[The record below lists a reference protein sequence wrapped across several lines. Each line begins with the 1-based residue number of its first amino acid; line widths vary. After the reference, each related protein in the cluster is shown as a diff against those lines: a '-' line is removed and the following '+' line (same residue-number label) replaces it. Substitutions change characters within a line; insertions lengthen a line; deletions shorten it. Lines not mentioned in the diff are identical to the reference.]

1 MKNHQKKDSKTM
13 KKLILALSV
22 TLFSASMISAQAK
35 DTVSSAQINLQTTRQ
50 YYAQLLAAKEP
61 QLAELNML
69 MTMLPKGGDIHH
81 HYSGAIYAE
90 TYLDWVEQQGFC
102 IYRESDLANKQE
114 KFRIEIK
121 PSPNPELNKFCIKVD
136 AVRKDNAFYRE
147 LLSVWSSKDY
157 ADHTHLQLAPDQ
169 HFFNAF
175 AYFSP
180 IAKFSTNAGL
190 NILKQQAKAEN
201 QQYLETLLK
210 SAPVTDH
217 PEFSAKL
224 DSLASSTSEASAED
238 LHAAF
243 DKLTNFLAQDEAAQK
258 KISDYV
264 KELSNDVVGI
274 DDTEF
279 SLRVQ
284 SYVSRNSA
292 PSKIFSGL
300 FSAFSASQDNPLI
313 VGVNIVGPE
322 NGLVALRDYT
332 LHMQMFRFL
341 KQRFPKVHLSLHAGE
356 LALGMVSPEHLQQH
370 IRSAIDIAGAERIGH
385 GVDITQETNP
395 DQLLADLK
403 QRNVAIEINLTS
415 NAFILGVQQQAHPI
429 TLYLR
434 HQVPI
439 VITSD
444 DAGVSRNNLSNEYF
458 LFTSRY
464 KPSYDTLKKVV
475 GDSIRYSFLSAT
487 EKASQLHQLDQ
498 RFAKF
503 EAAVAK
509 MARGLQRK
517 Y

>member
-1 MKNHQKKDSKTM
+1 M
-13 KKLILALSV
+13 KKLMFALSV
-22 TLFSASMISAQAK
+22 AVFSLVMIPALAK
-35 DTVSSAQINLQTTRQ
+35 DTGASAQVNLQTTRQ

-102 IYRESDLANKQE
+102 IYRESDLPNKQE
-114 KFRIEIK
+114 KFRIETK
-121 PSPNPELNKFCIKVD
+121 PTINAELKQSCIKVE
-136 AVRKDNAFYRE
+136 AARKDNAFYRE
-147 LLSVWSSKDY
+147 LLSAWSSKDY
-157 ADHTHLQLAPDQ
+157 ENHTHLQLAPDQ
-169 HFFNAF
+169 HFFNTF
-175 AYFSP
+175 GYFSP

-190 NILKQQAKAEN
+190 QILKQQAKAEN

-210 SAPVTDH
+210 SAPITDH

-224 DSLASSTSEASAED
+224 DSLTSTSGASAED

-243 DKLTNFLAQDEAAQK
+243 DKLANFLAQDEAAQK
-258 KISDYV
+258 KISDYA
-264 KELSNDVVGI
+264 KELSNDVAGI
-274 DDTEF
+274 DDAEF
-279 SLRVQ
+279 SLRIQ

-292 PSKIFSGL
+292 PSKVFSGL
-300 FSAFSASQDNPLI
+300 FSAFAASQDNPLI

-356 LALGMVSPEHLQQH
+356 LALGMVPPEHLQNH

-385 GVDITQETNP
+385 GVDITQEANP
-395 DQLLADLK
+395 AQLLADLK

-458 LFTSRY
+458 LFASRY

-475 GDSIRYSFLSAT
+475 GNSIRYSFLSVP
-487 EKASQLHQLDQ
+487 EKTKQLQQLDQ

-509 MARGLQRK
+509 MARGSSGKQ
-517 Y
+517 

>member
-1 MKNHQKKDSKTM
+1 MELSKTM

-22 TLFSASMISAQAK
+22 TFFSVGLTPAQAK
-35 DTVSSAQINLQTTRQ
+35 DNGVKAQGNLQTTRQ
-50 YYAQLLAAKEP
+50 YYAQLLNGP
-61 QLAELNML
+61 QTQLAELNML

-81 HYSGAIYAE
+81 HYSGSIYAE

-114 KFRIEIK
+114 KFRIETKQLPNAEPIK
-121 PSPNPELNKFCIKVD
+121 ACIKVD
-136 AVRKDNAFYRE
+136 AVRKDNTFYRE
-147 LLSVWSSKDY
+147 LLSSWSGKDY
-157 ADHTHLQLAPDQ
+157 DNHTHQQLAPDQ

-175 AYFSP
+175 GYFSP

-190 NILKQQAKAEN
+190 QILKRQAKAEN

-210 SAPVTDH
+210 SAPITDH
-217 PEFSAKL
+217 AEFSAKL
-224 DSLASSTSEASAED
+224 DSLSNGASAEE
-238 LHAAF
+238 LQLAF
-243 DKLTNFLAQDEAAQK
+243 DKFADFLAHDDGAQK
-258 KISDYV
+258 KIADYV
-264 KELSNDVVGI
+264 KEMSNDVAGI
-274 DDTEF
+274 DDAEF
-279 SLRVQ
+279 SLRIQ

-300 FSAFSASQDNPLI
+300 FAAFSASQDSPLI

-322 NGLVALRDYT
+322 NGLIALRDYT
-332 LHMQMFRFL
+332 LHMQMFRFF

-356 LALGMVSPEHLQQH
+356 LALGMVPPEHLQHH

-385 GVDITQETNP
+385 GVDITQEANP
-395 DQLLADLK
+395 DQLLAELK
-403 QRNVAIEINLTS
+403 RRNIPIEINLTS

-444 DAGVSRNNLSNEYF
+444 DMGVSRNNLSNEYF
-458 LFTSRY
+458 LFVSRY

-475 GDSIRYSFLSAT
+475 FDSIRYSFLSPADKT
-487 EKASQLHQLDQ
+487 KQLRQLDQ
-498 RFAKF
+498 GFLKY
-503 EAAVAK
+503 ETAVAK
-509 MARGLQRK
+509 LARTAQAK
-517 Y
+517 F